1 MAIYGSGDDETI
13 ITEYLNAHLE
23 NGIKQKN
30 LDFILDLIDLYVDLI
45 ESISWERSARHEWL
59 LLLLSIS
66 IK

>member
-13 ITEYLNAHLE
+13 VTEYLNAHLE

-45 ESISWERSARHEWL
+45 ESIS
-59 LLLLSIS
+59 
-66 IK
+66 

>member
-45 ESISWERSARHEWL
+45 ESIS
-59 LLLLSIS
+59 
-66 IK
+66 

>member
-1 MAIYGSGDDETI
+1 MAVYGSGDDETI

-45 ESISWERSARHEWL
+45 ESIS
-59 LLLLSIS
+59 
-66 IK
+66 

>member
-45 ESISWERSARHEWL
+45 ESIG
-59 LLLLSIS
+59 
-66 IK
+66 

>member
-45 ESISWERSARHEWL
+45 ESIGWERSARHEWL
-59 LLLLSIS
+59 LLSIS